1 MNTTA
6 SRATDW
12 NALDNAS
19 FRAALREFFE
29 KHFPSEWRYP
39 QRRLRWSEIGPW
51 YLKLSERGWVAPS
64 WPTQYGGMGLS
75 PEKLIIFIEEQ
86 ERWGVARAPDMGIT
100 MVGPL
105 LINHGNQTQRA
116 YYLPK
121 IIAGEHIWCQ
131 GYSEPNSG
139 SDLASLRT
147 EAVVDGDD
155 FIVNGQ
161 KTWTTLAQDATHI
174 FLLVRTD
181 KTAKKQE
188 GISFLLADMK
198 TPGITVRPIRNI
210 AGSEDFCE
218 VFLEN
223 VRVPR
228 TSIVGELNKGWTIAK
243 ALLGFERIFLG
254 SPKQSQ
260 YALARVQEAAQ
271 RLGLFEDTGFVDR
284 YTKLALDVA
293 DLGALY
299 GRFIEQVKRGETLG
313 PDVSMLKLFG
323 TETYSRLADL
333 LVDVMGSSGG
343 TPGSTALP
351 GGKTDALTSFYNAR
365 PATIYGGSNEVQR
378 NILAASVL
386 KLPS

>member
-29 KHFPSEWRYP
+29 EHFPSEWRYP

-155 FIVNGQ
+155 FVVIMQNL
-161 KTWTTLAQDATHI
+161 KI
-174 FLLVRTD
+174 CC
-181 KTAKKQE
+181 
-188 GISFLLADMK
+188 
-198 TPGITVRPIRNI
+198 
-210 AGSEDFCE
+210 GSC
-218 VFLEN
+218 
-223 VRVPR
+223 
-228 TSIVGELNKGWTIAK
+228 
-243 ALLGFERIFLG
+243 
-254 SPKQSQ
+254 
-260 YALARVQEAAQ
+260 
-271 RLGLFEDTGFVDR
+271 
-284 YTKLALDVA
+284 
-293 DLGALY
+293 
-299 GRFIEQVKRGETLG
+299 
-313 PDVSMLKLFG
+313 
-323 TETYSRLADL
+323 
-333 LVDVMGSSGG
+333 
-343 TPGSTALP
+343 
-351 GGKTDALTSFYNAR
+351 
-365 PATIYGGSNEVQR
+365 
-378 NILAASVL
+378 
-386 KLPS
+386 